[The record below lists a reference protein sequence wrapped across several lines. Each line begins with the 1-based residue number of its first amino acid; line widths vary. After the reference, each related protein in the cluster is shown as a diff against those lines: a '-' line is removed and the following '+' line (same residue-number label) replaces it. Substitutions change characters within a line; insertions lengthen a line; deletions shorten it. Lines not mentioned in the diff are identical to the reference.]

1 MGAVTSKPK
10 PKLKSAAHLSS
21 TSGGLIDLPSTALLA
36 WYDRERRDL
45 PWRYAPGTK
54 ADPYRVWLSE
64 IMLQQTTVKAVVP
77 YFAAFTKRWPTV
89 KALAKA
95 ELDDVLAAWAGL
107 GYYSRARNLHACAR
121 AVVADHN
128 GRFPE
133 TEEALRTLPGIG
145 AYTAAAIRSIGHGL
159 AATPVDGNVERV
171 VARLFAVETIM
182 PKAKG
187 ELKRFAATLTPAQRS
202 GDFAQAMMDL
212 GATICTPKRPSCLMC
227 PLSETCEARALGIE
241 GDLPRRAVKAERPV
255 RHGIAFLALREDGR
269 VLLRRRVDSG
279 LLGGMQ
285 EIPSTTWEG
294 APLNAK
300 EALRGTPVRGEW
312 WLTAGTV
319 VHVFTHFELR
329 LTVYRTI
336 VPIDAELTLWADPA
350 RCTWV
355 ARRDLA
361 KAALPSLMKKVIAHA
376 LSET

>member
-1 MGAVTSKPK
+1 MGAVASKPRPK
-10 PKLKSAAHLSS
+10 PNPAAPFSPA
-21 TSGGLIDLPSTALLA
+21 GAGLTDLPSTALLA

-77 YFAAFTKRWPTV
+77 YFATFLKRWPTV

-121 AVVADHN
+121 VVVAEH
-128 GRFPE
+128 GARFPE
-133 TEEALRTLPGIG
+133 TEDALRTLPGIG
-145 AYTAAAIRSIGHGL
+145 AYTAAAVRSIGHGL
-159 AATPVDGNVERV
+159 TATPVDGNVERV
-171 VARLFAVETIM
+171 VARLFAVESQM
-182 PKAKG
+182 PKAKT
-187 ELKRFAATLTPAQRS
+187 ELKRLAATLTPQLRS

-241 GDLPRRAVKAERPV
+241 ADLPRRAAKAERPV

-269 VLLRRRVDSG
+269 VLLRRRIDSG

-285 EIPSTTWEG
+285 EIPSTAWANTLPDIEV
-294 APLNAK
+294 
-300 EALRGTPVRGEW
+300 ALRGTPVRGEW
-312 WLTAGTV
+312 WPTAGHV

-329 LTVYRTI
+329 LTVYRAI
-336 VPIDAELTLWADPA
+336 VPVDAELTLWADPA

-361 KAALPSLMKKVIAHA
+361 KAALPSLMKKVIGHA
-376 LSET
+376 LKEG